1 MGFFDENAPTDTRR
15 PYTGTPYIPPEWGGG
30 GTTTLADTMAPYV
43 PPTGGINPDGM
54 YSGTQPP
61 IQSGTSGPST
71 PAATGN
77 AQNAQ
82 QLVQQW
88 TAGKSPTQANYEGLI
103 AYLQSQ
109 GIPIERPT
117 HAGGTLMSDDKIV
130 LPGGQVIDV
139 ISNQGGPGASWGWGD
154 SGYWVNG
161 KPASDPY
168 GSPPKSDGGNFQ
180 TGTFTGGGQYPL
192 ASVMGEGWYKPWTT
206 PFTAPTDVTQQNDP
220 GWQFRMKEGLG
231 AIQRAA
237 ASRGTLLTGGA
248 VKDLNAFAQ
257 DFASNEYDKVYG
269 RALGE
274 YRQAYG
280 IYSDN
285 QNNAF
290 SRPFEISRLGFQGAA
305 ELANSASGYKTN
317 SAENRAGGA
326 NAAAAGRVSA
336 NNANTKGW
344 AYALNTGLDYL
355 GTWDKRYDGSMSG
368 NSF

>member
-1 MGFFDENAPTDTRR
+1 
-15 PYTGTPYIPPEWGGG
+15 
-30 GTTTLADTMAPYV
+30 
-43 PPTGGINPDGM
+43 
-54 YSGTQPP
+54 
-61 IQSGTSGPST
+61 
-71 PAATGN
+71 
-77 AQNAQ
+77 
-82 QLVQQW
+82 
-88 TAGKSPTQANYEGLI
+88 
-103 AYLQSQ
+103 
-109 GIPIERPT
+109 
-117 HAGGTLMSDDKIV
+117 
-130 LPGGQVIDV
+130 
-139 ISNQGGPGASWGWGD
+139 
-154 SGYWVNG
+154 
-161 KPASDPY
+161 
-168 GSPPKSDGGNFQ
+168 
-180 TGTFTGGGQYPL
+180 
-192 ASVMGEGWYKPWTT
+192 
-206 PFTAPTDVTQQNDP
+206 
-220 GWQFRMKEGLG
+220 MKEGLG

-290 SRPFEISRLGFQGAA
+290 SRPFQISQLGLQGASK
-305 ELANSASGYKTN
+305 LADTTSTYTKQSVDNTTDKSN
-317 SAENRAGGA
+317 VD
-326 NAAAAGRVSA
+326 AAGRVSA